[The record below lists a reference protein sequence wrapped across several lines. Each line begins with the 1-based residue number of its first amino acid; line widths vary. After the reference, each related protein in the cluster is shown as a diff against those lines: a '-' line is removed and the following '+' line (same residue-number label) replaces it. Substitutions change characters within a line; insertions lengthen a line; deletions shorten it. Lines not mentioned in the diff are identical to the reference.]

1 MKLQKKIKM
10 IIKNPKFLLY
20 RWSKNYQ
27 RYYEGFSYDFDLNGE
42 ALLIHRLSSFNLN
55 VVFDVG
61 ANIGEWSKFVEL
73 KFNLDTEI
81 HAFELSPTTL
91 DTLSLNCSQSLRI
104 KINKFGLSNDTATIE
119 YKDYGVNSGIN
130 TLLKNADFHDRSLEP
145 KVRIAEVVKG
155 EDYCNEQKIE
165 MIDFLKIDVEGAENY
180 VLEGFR
186 KFLEQAKIKIIQ
198 FEYGYTHGDAKFLM
212 KDFYSMLEE
221 YGYVIGPLKPTGVLF
236 MDFSYPLNDFNS
248 GPNYVAV
255 HKSQAEIIKAIRG
268 KSILGFPS

>member
-1 MKLQKKIKM
+1 MKLYKKIKSV
-10 IIKNPKFLLY
+10 IQNPQFLIY
-20 RWSKNYQ
+20 RLSKNYLK
-27 RYYEGFSYDFDLNGE
+27 YYEGFSYDFDLNGE
-42 ALLIHRLSSFNLN
+42 ALLIDNLSRFNLN

-61 ANIGEWSKFVEL
+61 ANIGEWSKFVEI
-73 KFNLDTEI
+73 KFNNNSEI
-81 HAFELSPTTL
+81 HSFELSPTTAE
-91 DTLSLNCSQSLRI
+91 TLTLNFSESPRI
-104 KINKFGLSNDTATIE
+104 KINKFGLSNLTETIE
-119 YKDYGVNSGIN
+119 YKDYGVDSGKN
-130 TLLKNADFHDRSLEP
+130 TLLKDADFHDRSLEP

-155 EDYCNEQKIE
+155 EEYCKNLQIE

-186 KFLEQAKIKIIQ
+186 NFLEQAKIKVIQ

-212 KDFYSMLEE
+212 KDFYKMLEE
-221 YGYVIGPLKPTGVLF
+221 YDYIIGPLKPTGVLF

-255 HKSQAEIIKAIRG
+255 HKSQTEIIKAIRG